1 MAKYCHPDNLD
12 AALSAIAVADKMVAC
27 SDQPADFAGVAAITL
42 AETAMAPADF
52 TIGDGV
58 ASGRRLTVAAKGGV
72 PVDDPGLVNHVALV
86 DTVASKLLYV
96 TTTDNQ
102 EITSGS
108 FVDFP
113 EWSIEIADPT

>member
-1 MAKYCHPDNLD
+1 MAKYCHPDILD
-12 AALSAIAVADKMVAC
+12 AALADIALADKIVAC
-27 SDQPADFAGVAAITL
+27 SAEPADFAGVAAVSL
-42 AETAMAPADF
+42 SETAMVPADF
-52 TIGDGV
+52 TIGAGG
-58 ASGRRLTVAAKGGV
+58 ASGRRVTVAAKTGV
-72 PVDDPGLVNHVALV
+72 AVGSPGLVNHVALV
-86 DTVASKLLYV
+86 DTANSKLLYV

>member
-1 MAKYCHPDNLD
+1 MAKYTHPDNLD
-12 AALSAIAVADKMVAC
+12 AALSAVAAADLMVAC
-27 SDQPADFAGVAAITL
+27 SDQPADFAGVAALLL
-42 AETAMAPADF
+42 AEVAMAPADY
-52 TIGDGV
+52 TLADGLT
-58 ASGRRLTVAAKGGV
+58 SGRRVTMAAKGGV
-72 PVDDPGLVNHVALV
+72 PVTNAGLVNHVALV

-113 EWSIEIADPT
+113 EWSIEIAGPA

>member
-12 AALSAIAVADKMVAC
+12 ATLTAISAADLMVAC
-27 SDQPADFAGVAAITL
+27 SSQPLDFAGVAPVNL
-42 AETAMAPADF
+42 AEVALAPADF
-52 TIGDGV
+52 AISDGLS
-58 ASGRRLTVAAKGGV
+58 SGRRLTITAKGGV
-72 PVDDPGLVNHVALV
+72 SVGAPGMVNHVALV
-86 DTVASKLLYV
+86 DTVNSKLLYV

-113 EWSIEIADPT
+113 EWSIELADPV